1 MQSRI
6 SGVLAVLTALML
18 AVTGLSGNVA
28 AQQAGHGH
36 DHGAAPTAGARPS
49 YKPAPPGPL
58 PAIPYDGY
66 PSPRPMQVV
75 QAVYEFA
82 ARKPDVLQY
91 MPCYCGCERSAG
103 HRGNHD
109 CFVKRRAADGRVL
122 EWDSHGYGCAIC
134 IDVAR
139 DAMQMHNSGAS
150 PASIR
155 AAIDSK
161 YGARFPTSTPTPKP
175 PAAAKK

>member
-28 AQQAGHGH
+28 AQQAGH
-36 DHGAAPTAGARPS
+36 DHGAAPAVRNLPGPS
-49 YKPAPPGPL
+49 YTPAPAGPL
-58 PAIPYDGY
+58 PALPYDGY

-82 ARKPDVLQY
+82 ARKPEVLRY

-109 CFVKRRAADGRVL
+109 CFVKRRAADGRIL
-122 EWDSHGYGCAIC
+122 EWDSHGHGCAIC

-139 DAMQMHNSGAS
+139 DAMQMANSGAS
-150 PASIR
+150 PTSIR
-155 AAIDSK
+155 AAIDAK